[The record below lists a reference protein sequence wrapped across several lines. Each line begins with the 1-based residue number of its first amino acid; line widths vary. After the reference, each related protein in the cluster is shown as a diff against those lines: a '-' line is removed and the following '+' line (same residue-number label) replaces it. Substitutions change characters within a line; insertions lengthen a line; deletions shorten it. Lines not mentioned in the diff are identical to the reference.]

1 MSVDTNILP
10 SDSQMADSYR
20 YVDGDTP
27 TRTKQFIQA
36 LTEANN
42 RRSFSAILLLV
53 VVALGTPA
61 QSAEFVISIIAA
73 ATGQPSQG
81 NKNKDGEIPDRLI
94 MVNAITPEFNS
105 LVATDAGLWPQI
117 QINNDGTLLAFGYN
131 SP

>member
-1 MSVDTNILP
+1 
-10 SDSQMADSYR
+10 MADSYR